1 MGEILTTYN
10 ELSTMMQIFWGCAI
24 VSSLIFAV
32 QFLLTLFGLDHSDI
46 DADIDFNTDT
56 DHDLGAGGSLNLFS
70 IKNLIGFLVG
80 FGWAGVCFSS
90 SISSPFW
97 LTVVATLVG
106 AIFVATFIFI
116 YKQTRKLDQDGTF
129 KIEECLGKTA
139 TVYLRIPGA
148 ENGKG
153 KIQISINGSVLEL
166 DALTDD
172 DDIPSGQNVKVTE
185 IINNST
191 VKVTNSQ
198 YSLIV

>member
-1 MGEILTTYN
+1 MTTYN
-10 ELSTMMQIFWGCAI
+10 EMSTMLQIFWGCAVI
-24 VSSLIFAV
+24 SSLIFAI
-32 QFLLTLFGLDHSDI
+32 QFILTLLGLDHSDI

-70 IKNLIGFLVG
+70 IKNLIGFFVG
-80 FGWAGVCFSS
+80 FGWGGVCFSS
-90 SISSPFW
+90 AISSPFW
-97 LTVVATLVG
+97 LTVVATIIG
-106 AIFVATFIFI
+106 AIFVAAFIFI

-129 KIEECLGKTA
+129 KIDECLNKTA
-139 TVYLRIPGA
+139 TVYLRIPGG

-191 VKVTNSQ
+191 VKVVNTQ